1 MIKMKT
7 WNRYFLDMLPLIA
20 SRSKDPHTQMGAI
33 IVGPKNEI
41 RATGYN
47 SFPRGIKDDVPERL
61 ERDTKYSYI
70 EHSERNAIY
79 AAARVGVP
87 LEGCKIYITCIP
99 CFDCARAIIQSGII
113 NIIIDGDFLD
123 KYNSL
128 KYTKDFEKV
137 KELLEEAGVNM
148 DIVHLI

>member
-1 MIKMKT
+1 MKT

-61 ERDTKYSYI
+61 ERPEKYLWI
-70 EHSERNAIY
+70 EHAERNSIF

-87 LEGCKIYITCIP
+87 LEGCKIYISALP
-99 CFDCARAIIQSGII
+99 CMNCSRAIIQSGITD
-113 NIIIDGDFLD
+113 IIVDGEFQE
-123 KYNSL
+123 KYCSPQYNPEQL
-128 KYTKDFEKV
+128 KSIK
-137 KELLEEAGVNM
+137 LLEEAGVTVVYEY
-148 DIVHLI
+148 I